1 MFFVLSGFLITAM
14 LASEGDRNGRVSLK
28 RFYARRAARLLPPLV
43 LSIAMLIIY
52 VSLVHVADASQRVWG
67 DSAAAMFY
75 YADYRQALG
84 HAPFFGYF
92 AQTWS
97 LSVEEQFYIIWS
109 VLMVVSVRLRRRWL
123 AYGFAVVGLLAT
135 IGDRLWLVYRAP
147 HFNDAVFTRVYYAF
161 DTRADAI
168 FFGCLLGL
176 LATDGYLSGW
186 RRWAKRTL
194 ALLAVGSSAF
204 MIWILYNA
212 PLFQE
217 KMVVWWIPAA
227 TLASACVIVY
237 FVICPTGIG
246 SRIVGLA
253 PFVFLGDLTYTLYLV
268 HFPVYLALEPGT
280 YGTHWSYGPTEAVRL
295 AIIFAIAIASWYLIE
310 KPLTRWRQQSA
321 AR

>member
-1 MFFVLSGFLITAM
+1 
-14 LASEGDRNGRVSLK
+14 
-28 RFYARRAARLLPPLV
+28 
-43 LSIAMLIIY
+43 
-52 VSLVHVADASQRVWG
+52 
-67 DSAAAMFY
+67 
-75 YADYRQALG
+75 
-84 HAPFFGYF
+84 
-92 AQTWS
+92 
-97 LSVEEQFYIIWS
+97 
-109 VLMVVSVRLRRRWL
+109 
-123 AYGFAVVGLLAT
+123 
-135 IGDRLWLVYRAP
+135 
-147 HFNDAVFTRVYYAF
+147 
-161 DTRADAI
+161 
-168 FFGCLLGL
+168 
-176 LATDGYLSGW
+176 
-186 RRWAKRTL
+186 
-194 ALLAVGSSAF
+194 